1 MEETVYKQL
10 THMMVTCKR
19 VKETWENL
27 FKLFEIRKMTTE
39 FFRNMGSRGSNT
51 KRFGWKMCFTC
62 DCAVNRPTCV
72 RILSRWQR
80 SQHYH
85 LLCIKQWVSLS
96 HHVTTHIKIHI
107 NFTLPPLYTVCDP
120 SSLGRLMP
128 LTSPPDDSPVFREV
142 VFADEP
148 DKPLDAC
155 FLVLVLND
163 QYFNNQYG
171 KCIHL
176 AVN

>member
-1 MEETVYKQL
+1 MKKTL
-10 THMMVTCKR
+10 
-19 VKETWENL
+19 
-27 FKLFEIRKMTTE
+27 
-39 FFRNMGSRGSNT
+39 
-51 KRFGWKMCFTC
+51 
-62 DCAVNRPTCV
+62 CV
-72 RILSRWQR
+72 LWAGKYGTS
-80 SQHYH
+80 Y
-85 LLCIKQWVSLS
+85 
-96 HHVTTHIKIHI
+96 HVTTHIKINI

-128 LTSPPDDSPVFREV
+128 LTSPPSDSLVFREV
-142 VFADEP
+142 VFANDEP
-148 DKPLDAC
+148 DKLLDVC